1 MIFKAPDLLMEDN
14 TGFCPGCGHGII
26 AHTLYDVLAEMGLD
40 DKSVTVVDVACCSLL
55 MFCTGYD
62 YIGAAHGR
70 PIPTAVGA
78 KLARPDSTVFAYIG
92 DGAAY
97 SIGLSHTMWAA
108 IRNDNISVI
117 VVNNPVF
124 GMTGGQMAPTTLIDQ
139 KTTSTPHG
147 RDPKV
152 NGRPFNAIETLKNL
166 DIAYL
171 ARGSVD
177 SVANLEKTKK
187 YIKNAT
193 EAQLNG
199 EGFSFVEILSPC
211 PTNWNMTPLDSIQ
224 RIRDTVMPVYECG
237 EFIGR
242 RGK

>member
-1 MIFKAPDLLMEDN
+1 MLFR
-14 TGFCPGCGHGII
+14 
-26 AHTLYDVLAEMGLD
+26 
-40 DKSVTVVDVACCSLL
+40 S
-55 MFCTGYD
+55 
-62 YIGAAHGR
+62 
-70 PIPTAVGA
+70 
-78 KLARPDSTVFAYIG
+78 
-92 DGAAY
+92 
-97 SIGLSHTMWAA
+97 
-108 IRNDNISVI
+108 
-117 VVNNPVF
+117 
-124 GMTGGQMAPTTLIDQ
+124 
-139 KTTSTPHG
+139 
-147 RDPKV
+147 
-152 NGRPFNAIETLKNL
+152 IETLKNL

-177 SVANLEKTKK
+177 SIANLEKTKK

-224 RIRDTVMPVYECG
+224 RIRDVVMPVYECG